1 MQMNLRI
8 AGICTLLLGA
18 SLYTPYKSMAQMGAA
33 APEAT
38 TPLVQARDH
47 AANKDYDKAIDLF
60 KKIYAQ
66 NPSDVSVYQDYLNT
80 LIQAKKYKD
89 AEKLVEGQLSFNPR
103 NSLFYIDLG
112 RIYNADGK
120 EKKANEQYDQA
131 IQFITGDDMLT
142 QQMAN
147 AFLAMNNDDYALRTY
162 ERAKDIIGNP
172 YIYSSQIARLYA
184 KQNNMDKALDVLMEG
199 GAIQFGGLDNTKTI
213 LLELLGTDTKKMQQA
228 QKALIKKINQ
238 QPENTVYPELLTWL
252 YTQKNDWDGALIQM
266 EALDARG
273 GENGRRMIDF
283 ARMALKEKQYD
294 IALKAYGEVIE
305 KGKNTEIYP
314 LAKSER
320 ISAGMTQ
327 IESIPNYTPQ
337 QVADLAKQYEDF
349 LIEFPQYYG
358 SDMVRDY
365 ARLEAQYAG
374 NPQKAIEILN
384 KAVEQP
390 NARMDFVAQCKLQM
404 GDYYVLIDKIWDAS
418 LTYSQVDKDFK
429 QDVLGEDARFRNAKL
444 AYYRGDFNWAQYQ
457 LSILKASTS
466 DLIANDAL
474 YLSVLI
480 TENVGPDSN
489 YVPLLRFAH
498 ADLLLF
504 QNKDKEAE
512 TLLDSIAAAFPKHP
526 LNDDILM
533 LRARIAEKHHDYT
546 KELSWL
552 KQVYEQYGK
561 DVLGDDAIF
570 KMAEVYQNDLHQNDQ
585 AKHYYEQLIIDY
597 PGSTFVQEARKRL
610 NELNQAS
617 TTPAP

>member
-1 MQMNLRI
+1 MF
-8 AGICTLLLGA
+8 TLLSA
-18 SLYTPYKSMAQMGAA
+18 SIYLPCTTNAQMGAA
-33 APEAT
+33 PPEAAS
-38 TPLVQARDH
+38 PLAQAKEY
-47 AANKDYDKAIDLF
+47 AANKDYDKAIDIF
-60 KKIYAQ
+60 RKVYEQ
-66 NPSDVSVYQDYLNT
+66 NPSDASVYQDYLNT
-80 LIQAKKYKD
+80 LLQAKKYKD

-103 NSLFYIDLG
+103 SSLLFIDLG
-112 RIYNADGK
+112 RVYDAEGK
-120 EKKANEQYDQA
+120 GKKADEQYDLAVQY
-131 IQFITGDDMLT
+131 ISGDDMVT

-147 AFLAMNNDDYALRTY
+147 AFTAMGKDDYTLRTY

-172 YIYSSQIARLYA
+172 YLYSGQLAKLYA
-184 KQNNMDKALDVLMEG
+184 KKGDMDKALDMLMEG
-199 GAIQFGGLDNTKTI
+199 GAIQFGGLDNTKTM
-213 LLELLGTDTKKMQQA
+213 LLELLGIDTKKMQQA

-273 GENGRRMIDF
+273 NENGRRMIDF

-294 IALKAYGEVIE
+294 IAVKAYDEVIA
-305 KGKNTEIYP
+305 KGKSSEFYP

-320 ISAGMTQ
+320 LSAGMLQ
-327 IESIPNYTPQ
+327 IENTATYTPQ

-349 LIEFPQYYG
+349 LTEFPQYYG

-365 ARLEAQYAG
+365 ARLEAQYA
-374 NPQKAIEILN
+374 NDPQKAISILN
-384 KAVEQP
+384 KAIEQP
-390 NARMDFVAQCKLQM
+390 NARRDFVALCKLQM
-404 GDYYVLIDKIWDAS
+404 GDYYILVGKIWDAS

-429 QDVLGEDARFRNAKL
+429 QDMLGEDARFRNAKL

-512 TLLDSIAAAFPKHP
+512 TLLDSISAAFPKHP

-533 LRARIAEKHHDYT
+533 LRARIAEKHRDYT
-546 KELSWL
+546 KELAWL

-561 DVLGDDAIF
+561 DVLGDDAVF

-597 PGSTFVQEARKRL
+597 PGSTYVQSARKRL
-610 NELNQAS
+610 AELNAGN
-617 TTPAP
+617 TPSMP